1 MNNYNND
8 KSKKEKSCLLG
19 LREDG
24 GKNLREKE
32 STARVKED
40 QTNPNNKKLEEK
52 NNNNNNLTRNKL
64 G

>member
-24 GKNLREKE
+24 GKNLRERIDRE
-32 STARVKED
+32 GEGR
-40 QTNPNNKKLEEK
+40 TNKPQQQQIRKKK
-52 NNNNNNLTRNKL
+52 TTTTTI
-64 G
+64 